1 MRQGNGRSVWGNAI
15 TGRRWRVVS
24 PSELERPR
32 GDYPRAPSEQLERG
46 RGRLVAALAAG
57 GLAPAATALVLA
69 DAGVRLDGG
78 RAPSV
83 MAQAVWLGFAWGAMV
98 VSVEGLAP
106 SEIASAPEGGEVVLV
121 RGSRPAP
128 EGWRPRRDPI
138 AYEGPEFARSL
149 R

>member
-1 MRQGNGRSVWGNAI
+1 MCRNA
-15 TGRRWRVVS
+15 TLGWRWRVVS
-24 PSELERPR
+24 PSELARPK
-32 GDYPRAPSEQLERG
+32 GEYLRAPLGMAGRG
-46 RGRLVAALAAG
+46 RGRLVPALTAG

-83 MAQAVWLGFAWGAMV
+83 MAQVVWLGFALGAMA
-98 VSVEGLAP
+98 VSAEGLAP